1 MGQRVAKSALK
12 ASTKQ
17 TLANVER
24 AVASRRPQSLTQE
37 QIERLPT
44 SHTIRASEALREDK
58 EYQLQASKDQEYND
72 NLVKNMQALHGAI
85 QSKEE
90 HVIKEKD
97 DEKGKLIDSISDK
110 KVKTKTV
117 QEMLE
122 YSQSYYSENNYK
134 LPDVNSLSEKFSID
148 KDVVNLILKYH
159 ALADHVNTVEG
170 DEVLTLGLWPWGR
183 ETYTQLVK

>member
-72 NLVKNMQALHGAI
+72 NLVKNIVCLNHLRLYNEQWG
-85 QSKEE
+85 
-90 HVIKEKD
+90 
-97 DEKGKLIDSISDK
+97 
-110 KVKTKTV
+110 
-117 QEMLE
+117 
-122 YSQSYYSENNYK
+122 YSF
-134 LPDVNSLSEKFSID
+134 LNSLIIYH
-148 KDVVNLILKYH
+148 LI
-159 ALADHVNTVEG
+159 N
-170 DEVLTLGLWPWGR
+170 
-183 ETYTQLVK
+183 